1 MWFYWFRITTIQ
13 HWQQICHGH
22 FKLGASWNVTHYDF
36 SYLGPLCGWAMSF
49 LLCRVDHGNLRRV
62 GGRRAQGDFNKLL
75 PSHAGP
81 SCKALESVSQA
92 VLWLRALLSLVLWAR
107 LPVGNLVSNCMV
119 LISVPPKDHMIWL
132 CIDYISHAF
141 IFLMSCSDAHTT
153 VLCQILMNFSSHLY
167 CCQLVMKCKCNF
179 LSAISILFLFL
190 CA

>member
-13 HWQQICHGH
+13 HWLQICHGH

-49 LLCRVDHGNLRRV
+49 LLCRVDHGNVRRV

-92 VLWLRALLSLVLWAR
+92 VLWLRALLSGPLGSAPSWKPCLQLHGIDQCATKGPYDMIVHRLHFTRIYLSDVLLR
-107 LPVGNLVSNCMV
+107 RPYDCTVSN
-119 LISVPPKDHMIWL
+119 
-132 CIDYISHAF
+132 IDEF
-141 IFLMSCSDAHTT
+141 F
-153 VLCQILMNFSSHLY
+153 
-167 CCQLVMKCKCNF
+167 
-179 LSAISILFLFL
+179 
-190 CA
+190 